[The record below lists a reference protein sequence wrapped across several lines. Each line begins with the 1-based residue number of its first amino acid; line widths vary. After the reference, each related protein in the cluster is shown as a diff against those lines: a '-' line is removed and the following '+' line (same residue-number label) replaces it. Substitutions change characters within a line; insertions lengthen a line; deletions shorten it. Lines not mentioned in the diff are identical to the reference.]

1 MASIV
6 DMLTGGNEY
15 TSYPRAHENI
25 DKEINKNDIL
35 GVLGGIHSVTPK
47 GMPPQIWE
55 TKDVFN
61 EAKTPEGKSI
71 LDKILK
77 KNKSSMKN
85 LRGGVGAGASSL
97 PIGILTALLG
107 GGAIGTGLDQK
118 FDLSGKISKWLR
130 PDPDIG
136 TKEQHDEDMD
146 MIIKTMGPE
155 AKLKYL
161 KKTGQGYPADE
172 EMFLRAEPQDTN
184 EILLQLLREQ
194 ELK

>member
-97 PIGILTALLG
+97 PI
-107 GGAIGTGLDQK
+107 
-118 FDLSGKISKWLR
+118 
-130 PDPDIG
+130 
-136 TKEQHDEDMD
+136 
-146 MIIKTMGPE
+146 
-155 AKLKYL
+155 
-161 KKTGQGYPADE
+161 
-172 EMFLRAEPQDTN
+172 
-184 EILLQLLREQ
+184 
-194 ELK
+194 

>member
-1 MASIV
+1 MANLI
-6 DMLTGGNEY
+6 DMLKGGGEEY
-15 TSYPRAHENI
+15 ISYPRAHENI

-35 GVLGGIHSVTPK
+35 GVLSGIHSVTPK
-47 GMPPQIWE
+47 GMAPQIWE

-77 KNKSSMKN
+77 KNKSSIKN
-85 LRGGVGAGASSL
+85 LRGGVGASASSL
-97 PIGILTALLG
+97 PIGILTALLS
-107 GGAIGTGLDQK
+107 GGAIGTGINQK

-130 PDPDIG
+130 PDPKMG

-146 MIIKTMGPE
+146 MLVKIMSPE
-155 AKLKYL
+155 AELKYL
-161 KKTGQGYPADE
+161 KQTGQGYPADE
-172 EMFLRAEPQDTN
+172 EGFLRAEPRDTN

-194 ELK
+194 SN